1 MPGCSRLAM
10 TSTKNILTWENHE
23 TERQHLFDLSVKFR
37 DADLLLEK
45 VCGNAMNATV
55 NAWKR
60 PKEEHSS
67 YARASADAFAALL
80 AYKSYLI
87 LELGLNFHLVRQVS
101 STVLNPHPL
110 EVELCQKN
118 IKQEIRKAGLT
129 KTR

>member
-1 MPGCSRLAM
+1 MS
-10 TSTKNILTWENHE
+10 SNKNILSWANHE
-23 TERQHLFDLSVKFR
+23 AERQQLFDLAVKFR

-55 NAWKR
+55 NAWKL
-60 PKEEHSS
+60 PKEQHSTH
-67 YARASADAFAALL
+67 ARASADAFAALL

-87 LELGLNFHLVRQVS
+87 LELGLNYHLVRQVS

-118 IKQEIRKAGLT
+118 IEEEIRRAGLI
-129 KTR
+129 KTH